1 MNSTIF
7 STNGASKYT
16 RHAKLFLIQSRQ
28 QKETPPIGH
37 AVHKTVLKSFD
48 DVIIQGTKEYAY
60 IISILKKRI
69 LPHLAVPTKH

>member
-37 AVHKTVLKSFD
+37 AVHETVLKSFD
-48 DVIIQGTKEYAY
+48 DVIIQGTQEYAY
-60 IISILKKRI
+60 NINTQEKNFTTSCS
-69 LPHLAVPTKH
+69 TN